1 MLTVAEGGVLGAL
14 VVDAHPAMRSNV
26 TLAKTELMKLVF
38 MVLRLLVGFYRVG
51 LIVDRNFVKTLSI
64 HHDASLAIYVSQ
76 C

>member
-1 MLTVAEGGVLGAL
+1 MILGKAEV
-14 VVDAHPAMRSNV
+14 
-26 TLAKTELMKLVF
+26 MKLIF
-38 MVLRLLVGFYRVG
+38 MALRRLVGFYRVG